1 MARMD
6 PYAPIQGI
14 SLERYAELG
23 AELDGINDPD
33 AQAQKVGELGVSRQ
47 DWEAAKNG
55 WTARMQDMSLMG
67 QVAMRYMPLYNAA
80 LAKRKGTASLSFDDF
95 VAVSA
100 AIGVFGVEGA
110 LGQYQLSQGDWTTIS
125 AHWMGEMARDPMNVG
140 MRKNQMQEQEMGR
153 LRGGGQPRAVQVS
166 RQAAGAPVAGGGA
179 AFDPNAHAAGQ
190 MAAGAQMQAASMQ
203 YAAGVLGGSAV
214 QAAVGMAGAMAQAT
228 GGTGLIL
235 GRQVLV
241 QWADGNRYPGTIM
254 QLGGN
259 QAQVVMQD
267 GRPIWVETQYLTP
280 A

>member
-23 AELDGINDPD
+23 AELDGITDPE

-47 DWEAAKNG
+47 DWEAAHNG
-55 WTARMQDMSLMG
+55 WIARMQDMSLMG
-67 QVAMRYMPLYNAA
+67 QVATRYMPLYNAA

-110 LGQYQLSQGDWTTIS
+110 LGHYQLSQGDWTTIS
-125 AHWMGEMARDPMNVG
+125 AHWMGEMTRDANVAVRRG
-140 MRKNQMQEQEMGR
+140 SLQEQEMAR
-153 LRGGGQPRAVQVS
+153 LRGGGQPKPVQVS

-179 AFDPNAHAAGQ
+179 AFDPNAHNAAMMQ
-190 MAAGAQMQAASMQ
+190 YGAQQQAASMQ
-203 YAAGVLGGSAV
+203 YAAGILGGSAV